1 VIDFINLYL
10 VPGLTIGSV
19 YALGAVGISMI
30 FGILRFAH
38 FAHGD
43 LMTIGGYGVLTAVW
57 FIPLHP
63 LLLLPVGMAL
73 AIGAALA
80 VDEFFYKPLRKLPT
94 IYTVIASFGVALIFR
109 SLAQLFWS
117 SGNQV
122 FVSGV
127 RPPMVF
133 FDTFRIS
140 ELHLQVIILTLVIA
154 IALHFFLT
162 RSKLG
167 RAMRAVSDEPEL
179 ASVAGLDTERVVRWT
194 WVIGAALAATA
205 GVFAG
210 MDTSDAS
217 QSWLEPAAG
226 DVRRSRA
233 WRHRQADGRDCR
245 RPDHRHCRGNRD
257 LYLAQRRAVDL
268 AVLQIRGRLLHHGG
282 AASVPAAGAVQGEAS
297 VMELTGLLF
306 YLVSVL
312 IAGGIYAVLCLA
324 LNVQWGMGGLFNA
337 GIAGLLRGRC
347 LYFGDRDHGRLHQ
360 TSGWFRAAHP
370 VRACGGH
377 DGRRCDRLG
386 GGQDLC
392 AAEERLSGDGL
403 GRHRRNPAA
412 WSSSTNPG

>member
-1 VIDFINLYL
+1 MIDFINLYL

-43 LMTIGGYGVLTAVW
+43 LMTIGAYGVLTAVW

-63 LLLLPVGMAL
+63 LLLLPFGMAL
-73 AIGAALA
+73 AIVSALA

-122 FVSGV
+122 FIPGV
-127 RPPMVF
+127 RPPLVL

-140 ELHLQVIILTLVIA
+140 ALHAQVIVLTLVIA
-154 IALHFFLT
+154 VALHFFLT

-210 MDTSDAS
+210 MDTSMHPNLGWNLLLAMF
-217 QSWLEPAAG
+217 AA
-226 DVRRSRA
+226 
-233 WRHRQADGRDCR
+233 
-245 RPDHRHCRGNRD
+245 
-257 LYLAQRRAVDL
+257 
-268 AVLQIRGRLLHHGG
+268 AVLGGIGKPMGAIAGGLIIGIAEETATFTWFSDEPFISPSYKSAVAFFIMVALLLFRPQGLFKGRLL
-282 AASVPAAGAVQGEAS
+282 
-297 VMELTGLLF
+297 
-306 YLVSVL
+306 
-312 IAGGIYAVLCLA
+312 
-324 LNVQWGMGGLFNA
+324 
-337 GIAGLLRGRC
+337 
-347 LYFGDRDHGRLHQ
+347 
-360 TSGWFRAAHP
+360 
-370 VRACGGH
+370 
-377 DGRRCDRLG
+377 
-386 GGQDLC
+386 
-392 AAEERLSGDGL
+392 
-403 GRHRRNPAA
+403 
-412 WSSSTNPG
+412 